1 MAKKSWRRSLKTRSL
16 VTYESVSLF
25 FALPNSCCG
34 TVPMVWPSPS
44 TPSPVLLLQ
53 LDQCPG
59 TPPPFTWLLPGH
71 PVSLSCTW
79 RHSQVLFTG
88 QLLLLW
94 GPSAPCSSHHHDVH
108 SLYCNGLLMGLY
120 PTLPAWELCQ
130 DGEHVL
136 FMAESVSLWHSHHTI
151 HLLNKWTNHC
161 IHVPLPSLAFNRR
174 AQRTNNTHWLHWF
187 FLKLLHPR
195 LKVGPHLLQFFTTVF
210 ISPCSHGFIC
220 AFAKGKCSSWAGHLV
235 MGLPAE
241 QSRWHQALHPL
252 CPVEQGFL
260 TYWWPPALLTIW
272 YFPNAKCLLQ
282 LWKIL
287 SLTSNLT
294 INNFFIVFS
303 HQGLSSCWDVSQRR
317 QCAKH

>member
-1 MAKKSWRRSLKTRSL
+1 
-16 VTYESVSLF
+16 
-25 FALPNSCCG
+25 
-34 TVPMVWPSPS
+34 
-44 TPSPVLLLQ
+44 
-53 LDQCPG
+53 
-59 TPPPFTWLLPGH
+59 
-71 PVSLSCTW
+71 
-79 RHSQVLFTG
+79 
-88 QLLLLW
+88 
-94 GPSAPCSSHHHDVH
+94 
-108 SLYCNGLLMGLY
+108 
-120 PTLPAWELCQ
+120 
-130 DGEHVL
+130 
-136 FMAESVSLWHSHHTI
+136 MAESVSLWHSHHII

-187 FLKLLHPR
+187 FVKLLHPR
-195 LKVGPHLLQFFTTVF
+195 LKVGPHLLQFFTTMF

-241 QSRWHQALHPL
+241 QNRWHQALHPL

-294 INNFFIVFS
+294 INNFFIVFPY
-303 HQGLSSCWDVSQRR
+303 QGLSSCWDVSQRR